1 MDSSRIRISG
11 EVFAL
16 GDMVKCFSNLSQ
28 VDFSGVIS
36 HVSEQSVSILCGNS
50 VRISFLVGQIRDGR
64 VVISSDK
71 ECLENIEIHEKFH
84 RLSSLSNGD
93 GSS

>member
-1 MDSSRIRISG
+1 MDSSHIRISG

-36 HVSEQSVSILCGNS
+36 HVSEQSVSIICGNS
-50 VRISFLVGQIRDGR
+50 VRISFLVGQINDGR

-71 ECLENIEIHEKFH
+71 ECLENIEIQEKFR

-93 GSS
+93 GLS